1 MIFLSWCIAYS
12 PQILVQVRQVVG
24 VLRVG
29 LIFQA
34 EGMGIRPWKA
44 GLVALVNSK
53 WFSGGA

>member
-1 MIFLSWCIAYS
+1 
-12 PQILVQVRQVVG
+12 VVG

-34 EGMGIRPWKA
+34 EGMGIKPWKA